1 MSKQLRTNRMRNA
14 NKMSRQTKRR
24 NNREQF
30 IVNNREQFIVNNREE
45 CIVRASSCR
54 GWLTTVTSVAT
65 TTPVSTELNDQWLSW
80 QYAH

>member
-24 NNREQF
+24 
-30 IVNNREQFIVNNREE
+30 NNREQFIVNNREE